1 MSEFLQKLKEQIS
14 RLKEQRP
21 AYKEILNFYE
31 KIVEE
36 QKRIRPSINITPPK
50 IKDDLSALQMKEG
63 FPLLNKED
71 FPLDLASSI
80 KLFQSLCQIGKE
92 ATSMMREDVQKIE
105 DAIKD
110 GKLYLDEL
118 LRKHSN
124 PDYQNKIIEEMKFNR
139 MILNY
144 FIHMSIQPSIH
155 ANVEKLK
162 GHVDLKNWL
171 KGYCPICGSY
181 PQMSLLKGEGQRFY
195 LCSFCGFEWPG
206 ERLKCPF
213 CENKEHESLHYY
225 FVDGQKTYRIYTCDK
240 CKQYI
245 KTIDARELDHE
256 PDLTLEDITTVH
268 LDILAS
274 KNGFKK
280 PTPSPWAS

>member
-1 MSEFLQKLKEQIS
+1 MSEYLQKLKEQIP

-31 KIVEE
+31 KVVEE
-36 QKRIRPSINITPPK
+36 QERVRPSINITPLK

-80 KLFQSLCQIGKE
+80 ELFQSLCHIGKE
-92 ATSMMREDVQKIE
+92 ATSMMKEDIQKIE

-110 GKLYLDEL
+110 EKLYLDEL

-124 PDYQNKIIEEMKFNR
+124 PDYQNKIIEDTKFNR

-144 FIHMSIQPSIH
+144 LIHMSIQPSIH

-162 GHVDLKNWL
+162 GYVDLKNWL

-181 PQMSLLKGEGQRFY
+181 PQMSLLRGEGQRFY

-225 FVDGQKTYRIYTCDK
+225 FVEGQKTYRIDTCDK

-245 KTIDARELDHE
+245 KTIDVRELDHE

-280 PTPSPWAS
+280 PAPSPWSP

>member
-1 MSEFLQKLKEQIS
+1 MNESLQKIKQQITLLKE
-14 RLKEQRP
+14 KKP
-21 AYKEILNFYE
+21 AYEEILNFYE
-31 KIVEE
+31 KVVEE
-36 QKRIRPSINITPPK
+36 QERMRHTIHVTSTE
-50 IKDDLSALQMKEG
+50 IKDDLKALQMKEG

-80 KLFQSLCQIGKE
+80 DLFQSICQIGKE
-92 ATSMMREDVQKIE
+92 ATSMIREDVQKIE

-110 GKLYLDEL
+110 GTLYLDEL

-124 PDYQNKIIEEMKFNR
+124 PDYQNKIIEEMRVNK
-139 MILNY
+139 MILN
-144 FIHMSIQPSIH
+144 FLIHMSIQPSIH
-155 ANVEKLK
+155 SNVEKLK
-162 GHVDLKNWL
+162 GHVDLRNWL

-195 LCSFCGFEWPG
+195 LCSFCGFKWPG

-225 FVDGQKTYRIYTCDK
+225 FVEEQKTYRIDTCDK

-245 KTIDARELDHE
+245 KTIDTRELDHE

-280 PTPSPWAS
+280 PAPSPWAP